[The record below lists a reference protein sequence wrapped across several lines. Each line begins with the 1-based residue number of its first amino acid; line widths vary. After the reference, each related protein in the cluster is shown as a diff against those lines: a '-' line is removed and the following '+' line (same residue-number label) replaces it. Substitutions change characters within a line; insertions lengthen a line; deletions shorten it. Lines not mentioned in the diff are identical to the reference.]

1 MCVFL
6 VDRDPY
12 MDIVF
17 ALGIRSDKEVIDLID
32 YASNDASIVN
42 IFFASIHDADE
53 KCEHFR
59 REDKALDFVDKM
71 LRKTIFSTK
80 RIY

>member
-1 MCVFL
+1 
-6 VDRDPY
+6 

-17 ALGIRSDKEVIDLID
+17 ALGVRSDKEVIDLID
-32 YASNDASIVN
+32 YASNGANIVN
-42 IFFASIHDADE
+42 IFFAQIYDADE

-71 LRKTIFSTK
+71 LRKIIFPTK

>member
-17 ALGIRSDKEVIDLID
+17 ALGVRSDKEVIDLID
-32 YASNDASIVN
+32 YASNGASIVN
-42 IFFASIHDADE
+42 IFFA
-53 KCEHFR
+53 
-59 REDKALDFVDKM
+59 
-71 LRKTIFSTK
+71 
-80 RIY
+80 

>member
-17 ALGIRSDKEVIDLID
+17 ALSVRSDKEVIDLID
-32 YASNDASIVN
+32 YASNGASIVN

-53 KCEHFR
+53 KCEHFVGR
-59 REDKALDFVDKM
+59 
-71 LRKTIFSTK
+71 TK
-80 RIY
+80 HLILWIKC